1 MSTPNLPPSAP
12 RPTLPRAAWIAF
24 GAIGTLIVVLLAAVL
39 YKLSVP
45 ATPPADALP
54 ATAAASAAQAS
65 PGAMPPARS
74 AVAVAG
80 TLPAAGQTAAFP
92 PLSGARRDADG
103 AARPAAP
110 SMQVA
115 GPTTGPTTGPGAA
128 FQPQSFTRQASPAPA
143 CADCGTVVAVQ
154 PVQEQGRA
162 NGVGAVVGGLV
173 GGLLGNQI
181 GAGNGRT
188 AATLVGAVGGGFA
201 GNEVQKRIDAK
212 TVYRVRIRMDDGATR
227 VLTLSNAPPVGQR
240 VRVQANGALTAY

>member
-54 ATAAASAAQAS
+54 ATAAASAAQPS
-65 PGAMPPARS
+65 PGAMPPPRS
-74 AVAVAG
+74 AVAVTG
-80 TLPAAGQTAAFP
+80 TLPAAGQAAAFP

-103 AARPAAP
+103 AARAPTPA
-110 SMQVA
+110 MQVA
-115 GPTTGPTTGPGAA
+115 GPPAGPGAA

-143 CADCGTVVAVQ
+143 CGDCGTVVAVQ
-154 PVQEQGRA
+154 PVQEPGRA

-173 GGLLGNQI
+173 GGLLGHQI

-188 AATLVGAVGGGFA
+188 AATVLGAVGGGFA
-201 GNEVQKRIDAK
+201 GNEVQKRVDAK

-227 VLTLSNAPPVGQR
+227 VLSLSNAPPVGQR
-240 VRVQANGALTAY
+240 VRVQANGSLSAY